1 MKRMSRRALVLTDDA
16 AGHPFRRS
24 LPPHVRATVVDCDMQ
39 PGISLA
45 KLRWRA
51 LGSDWQ
57 NFLQAYCAT
66 FVAIL
71 VFIV

>member
-1 MKRMSRRALVLTDDA
+1 MSRRALVLTDDA

-24 LPPHVRATVVDCDMQ
+24 LPPHVRATALDCDIQ
-39 PGISLA
+39 QSNSFA

-57 NFLQAYCAT
+57 SFLQAYCAT